1 MNDPNNTGRLL
12 AIWGGYGSP
21 GRTTVAIALARALG
35 SKCGATLLIDADTYG
50 ADIGHV
56 LSISGG
62 PTIANAAH
70 RCRHR
75 ELGGI
80 FPALATSLA
89 PGTDV
94 LPGITHPGLWRD
106 LERPQIQAVLS
117 VAADVYDCVVVDT
130 SPCIEEAE
138 GCAARNSV
146 TRTVLR
152 AADQVLLIC
161 RADPP
166 GIQSF
171 AGAFEE
177 LTDDLEIEISKVVL
191 VVNRVPARS
200 AARRMSRIQ
209 RDIKEISGL
218 TPLAWL
224 SEDPAVLSALWAGRS
239 VHDHAPRARFAR
251 QILDLAACLG
261 HIHEHEV
268 SA

>member
-1 MNDPNNTGRLL
+1 MNDARDSGRLL

-35 SKCGATLLIDADTYG
+35 TTCGSSLLIDADTYG

-56 LSISGG
+56 LSLPGG

-70 RCRHR
+70 RCRR
-75 ELGGI
+75 RKPGEI
-80 FPALATSLA
+80 FPALATSLT

-94 LPGITHPGLWRD
+94 LPGISHPGLWRD
-106 LERPQIQAVLS
+106 LARPQIQAVLHS
-117 VAADVYDCVVVDT
+117 AASTYHCVVIDT
-130 SPCIEEAE
+130 SPCIEESE
-138 GCAARNSV
+138 GCAPRNAV

-152 AADQVLLIC
+152 AADHILLVC
-161 RADPP
+161 RADPA

-177 LTDDLEIEISKVVL
+177 LTDDLDIETSKVVV

-200 AARRMSRIQ
+200 AGRRMSRIQ
-209 RDIKEISGL
+209 REVKEISDL
-218 TPLAWL
+218 TPAAWL
-224 SEDPAVLSALWAGRS
+224 SEDPAVLSALWAGRA
-239 VHDHAPRARFAR
+239 VNDHAPRARFAR
-251 QILDLAACLG
+251 QTYELATCLG
-261 HIHEHEV
+261 HINEREV